1 MDKHAIAL
9 VLDEIGTLLDL
20 HGENSFKARAFQ
32 AAARAVERSETD
44 VNQLARAGELESK
57 CAA

>member
-20 HGENSFKARAFQ
+20 HGEDSFRAKAFAN
-32 AAARAVERSETD
+32 AARAIEKVDAD
-44 VNQLARAGELESK
+44 VVALDRKSVV
-57 CAA
+57 